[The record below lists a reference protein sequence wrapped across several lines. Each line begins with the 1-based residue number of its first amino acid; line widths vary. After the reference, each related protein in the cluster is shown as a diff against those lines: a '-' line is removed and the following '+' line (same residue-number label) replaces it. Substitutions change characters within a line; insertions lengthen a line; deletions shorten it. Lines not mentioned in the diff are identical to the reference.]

1 MPVDLT
7 LKAIYQFPYEGV
19 TQEAAIFRH
28 FADYKG
34 ERYLYIN
41 KDKSLKIIGIGV
53 QSLIA
58 HSTINPEGV
67 EAAFHNQLTDA
78 QVHGDR
84 KLHLKLF
91 GGFYFDEAESTDF
104 NTFSRSH
111 FVIPK
116 IQIIIEEGASWII
129 FTDDALDRE
138 RICSELMSLP
148 SVDIQHNA
156 LIHSEDLELE
166 TFKTNATEAIQK
178 MQQGAFDK
186 VVLSRKRQLTMTSPI
201 EVEAL
206 IDVASR
212 NHELSYT
219 MVMESGH
226 KTFISK
232 TPEQLVAVMD
242 GVIYTNAIAGT
253 MPKTVSDAKALLQ
266 SDEKNLHEH
275 HIVVQSIE
283 QDLAPFSQNI
293 IMKDDPEILENQ
305 FLYHLYTPIKAKL
318 DNGSTLRVT
327 RALHPTPALGGYPKS
342 EAMAFLESSGEHR
355 GLYGAPVG
363 YVDAQGDGEFIV
375 AIRSM
380 VIEENRAILFA
391 GCGIVED
398 SEVESEVY
406 ETEIKFK
413 PMLQM
418 LGVPQHE

>member
-7 LKAIYQFPYEGV
+7 LKAIYQYPYKGV
-19 TQEAAIFRH
+19 THEAAIFRH
-28 FADYKG
+28 FAEYKG
-34 ERYLYIN
+34 ERFLYIN

-53 QSLIA
+53 QSLIEY
-58 HSTINPEGV
+58 STIDPEGV
-67 EAAFHNQLTDA
+67 EEAFHNQITDA
-78 QVHGDR
+78 QIHGDS

-91 GGFYFDEAESTDF
+91 GGFYFDEAESPDF
-104 NTFSRSH
+104 ATFSKSH
-111 FVIPK
+111 FIIPK
-116 IQIIIEEGASWII
+116 IQIVIEEEGSWII
-129 FTDDALDRE
+129 FTDHTLERE
-138 RICSELMSLP
+138 RICGDLTSLP
-148 SVDIQHNA
+148 PLDIQHNT
-156 LIHSEDLELE
+156 LLDSEDMELE
-166 TFKTNATEAIQK
+166 TFRMNATEAIQK
-178 MQQGAFDK
+178 MQQSAFDK

-201 EVEAL
+201 EVETL
-206 IDVASR
+206 IDAASH

-219 MVMESGH
+219 MVMESGS

-253 MPKTVSDAKALLQ
+253 MPKTVSDAKDLLQ

-275 HIVVQSIE
+275 RIVVQSIE

-293 IMKDDPEILENQ
+293 IMKDYPEILENQ

-318 DNGSTLRVT
+318 NNGSTLRVT
-327 RALHPTPALGGYPKS
+327 RALHPTPALGGYPKT
-342 EAMAFLESSGEHR
+342 EAMAFLEKAGEHR

-380 VIEENRAILFA
+380 VIEDNRAILFA

-418 LGVPQHE
+418 LGVPHHE

>member
-7 LKAIYQFPYEGV
+7 LKAINQFPYEGV

-58 HSTINPEGV
+58 HSTIDPEGV

-148 SVDIQHNA
+148 SVDIQHNP

>member
-58 HSTINPEGV
+58 HSTIDPEGV
-67 EAAFHNQLTDA
+67 EAAFHNQLADA

-104 NTFSRSH
+104 ETFSKSH

-129 FTDDALDRE
+129 FTDAALDRE

-156 LIHSEDLELE
+156 LIHSEDIELE

-242 GVIYTNAIAGT
+242 GVIYSNAIAGT
-253 MPKTVSDAKALLQ
+253 MPKTVTDAKALLQ

-293 IMKDDPEILENQ
+293 IMKDEPEILENQ

-318 DNGSTLRVT
+318 NNGSTLRVT

-342 EAMAFLESSGEHR
+342 EAMAFLGSSGEHR

-380 VIEENRAILFA
+380 VIEENRALLFA